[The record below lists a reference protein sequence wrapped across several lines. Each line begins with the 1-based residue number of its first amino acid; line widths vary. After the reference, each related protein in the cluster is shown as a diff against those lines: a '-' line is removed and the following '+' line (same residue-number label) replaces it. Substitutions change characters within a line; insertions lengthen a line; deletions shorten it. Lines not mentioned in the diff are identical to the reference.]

1 MLLGSAVILSLPDAR
16 PRTDGD
22 NLPSAIPAQAGA
34 QVHGRNPPLACA
46 GMPKEGGLVS
56 KGTSADRL
64 RASLHRRTKREPA
77 ALCTLQ
83 PAAAPA
89 ETGDDDGMPA
99 RTAIAGRRVPT

>member
-22 NLPSAIPAQAGA
+22 NPPSAIPAQAGA

-46 GMPKEGGLVS
+46 GCRRRADLFPRGQAPIDPGL
-56 KGTSADRL
+56 AAPPDEE
-64 RASLHRRTKREPA
+64 RAGCPLH
-77 ALCTLQ
+77 LQ